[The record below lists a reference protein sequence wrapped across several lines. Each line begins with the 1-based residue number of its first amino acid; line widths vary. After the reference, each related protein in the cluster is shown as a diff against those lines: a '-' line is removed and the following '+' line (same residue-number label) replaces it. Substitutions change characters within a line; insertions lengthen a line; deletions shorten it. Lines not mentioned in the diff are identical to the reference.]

1 MVNVFCFKTRQLL
14 RAICKTTLIEKLTN
28 AVVQIERLTR
38 DSHDIRM
45 SCLKLYTLTKAN
57 ADFRLSEVCL
67 IYFINKTSNT
77 KTIFCVTILA

>member
-1 MVNVFCFKTRQLL
+1 MHGKYKVNRGKSMVNVFRFKTRQLL

-28 AVVQIERLTR
+28 AVVHKERLTK

-57 ADFRLSEVCL
+57 AVF
-67 IYFINKTSNT
+67 
-77 KTIFCVTILA
+77 